1 MRNQHREIKIMSLT
15 PQDWRKLRYPIIG
28 LGAALVLV
36 GVLVSYADQYRLE
49 NKTALQAQQNLLNQ
63 ARQKLQSSGLE
74 KDTIIHYLPAYNE
87 LLANGFIGEERR
99 IEWIETLRNIHAQHK
114 LFSIDY
120 SIGLQENYNPSF
132 LTSLGN
138 FRLNRSVMSLKL
150 DMLHEGDL
158 LALLDGLREQTTP
171 FIVRDCEI
179 KRPIG
184 AMVNVK
190 NVSANMQ
197 ANCEIDWLTLRDP
210 QLTSATSEGAFI
222 PSP

>member
-1 MRNQHREIKIMSLT
+1 MSLS

-36 GVLVSYADQYRLE
+36 GLLVSFADQYRLE
-49 NKTALQAQQNLLNQ
+49 NETALQTQQNLLNQ

-74 KDTIIHYLPAYNE
+74 KDTIMQYLPAYNA
-87 LLANGFIGEERR
+87 LLASGFIGEERR
-99 IEWIETLRNIHAQHK
+99 IEWIEALRQIHAQYK

-120 SIGLQENYNPSF
+120 SIGLQESFKPSF
-132 LTSLGN
+132 LPNLGN

-158 LALLDGLREQTTP
+158 LVLLDGLHEQTTP

-184 AMVNVK
+184 AMVNIK
-190 NVSANMQ
+190 NAAANMQ

-210 QLTSATSEGAFI
+210 QLTNAASAGAL
-222 PSP
+222 